1 MGLLLVVVGKRKG
14 WASNEF
20 GLWGDGSPA
29 REHGRESKKRRGK
42 AASGWRNVY
51 LVAAPAVT
59 NAVFAA
65 TGKRIRQLPLQK
77 ALQG

>member
-1 MGLLLVVVGKRKG
+1 MGLLVAVGGVSR
-14 WASNEF
+14 WTAEF
-20 GLWGDGSPA
+20 APWGDGSPA
-29 REHGRESKKRRGK
+29 S
-42 AASGWRNVY
+42 SG
-51 LVAAPAVT
+51 AAPAVT